1 MGFLGWTLG
10 SPPRSV
16 PFRTRKTSL
25 GIGTSN
31 RVCFGSERIGR
42 KGRRR
47 GNPTTSERK
56 RTRGRVVMSATNVS
70 VKGAWKG
77 KTRRQ
82 VSCKSRRRNVWG
94 TRITSAALDKLV
106 EAQKK
111 LQHYLRKDTRNPNH
125 EQIVAQL
132 EEEIEQLQ
140 KQVEMHEGRDEEGLG
155 SGKDQAE
162 IYRELEAE
170 NELLRAKLKE
180 KIEMAKE
187 KGKEVSEDLV
197 TSLEMLQIQAEKHAL
212 QKKIQ
217 DMLQKETAIPLG
229 YKGGTY
235 ASALEEDQKYQEL
248 QGRLRDVVGKIRAN
262 VSKHQEKSMTFQ
274 ASVESQGG
282 FDRRDADIP
291 DTPPQVQAEEATVEE
306 TKGSLFRR
314 LMSSADE
321 MLLSQ
326 ESAHAFVRDLFRE
339 LDESEFLDGKEH
351 ELLVLLPEIP
361 VAGEKCRAYFNRVQS
376 NALRDRPQIV
386 LEGGFNGWMWETM
399 TLDLLPSSSARTEQA
414 DWWMCELSVPPEAYD
429 LQFVF
434 HDSNGVYENN
444 DEQNFVFDV
453 LHGLSPEGF
462 QEKLEELELEQK
474 LKEREE
480 EERQAKLAM
489 EAKQAERDAQ
499 DAQFAREEVLAKYQ
513 EALNIIA
520 DGKALMASHMWKIFP
535 SKPIPGRKAKLYY
548 NMGCSCL
555 NHTPLKL
562 HFGFNCWWE
571 DGIKGIPLKDAATT
585 RTSEAE
591 MYVFPD
597 GSTVNKGGDQLW
609 LCAEVEVPVDAL
621 TFDFVVSDAD
631 GMFDNN
637 SMSDYHI
644 LIQDE
649 EVLQPYLAEAINQR
663 TLEIRTARKKAEKE
677 EEERQQQRKLRKER
691 MKQQALSVFRKQQMH
706 IYYTQPE
713 VPVAGEKVTVYYNPN
728 NTNLNGR
735 ADIFLRGGWNRWTHP
750 NIIQPVKMRPCE
762 DTGVCSLDHLQA
774 SLVVPSDAYVLDLVF
789 SDKPDVGDH
798 VTFDNRGGLDYHIPV
813 EGSSKPEPP
822 MHIVHVAVEMAPICK
837 VGGLGDVVTSISRAV
852 KDLGHRV
859 EVVVPKYDV
868 IDYSQVSHLREIEG
882 YQWGNCYNHIY
893 HGIVEG
899 LDVYFIDP
907 DNGFFRSG
915 CIYGADWLPI
925 PMTDSER
932 FGFFSRSSL
941 EFLLQSGRQPD
952 IIHCHD
958 WSTAPVAK
966 VYWDNYHHFGLE
978 RPKIAFTIHNL
989 NYGAGLIS
997 EAITYSQKATTVS
1010 PTYAREVSGN
1020 PAVAHGVHAGK
1031 FHGIRNGIDLDIWD
1045 PEGDPFLPIQFSPDN
1060 CIEGKAAAKKSLRER
1075 LNLAE
1080 VDCPLVGVVT
1090 RLTAQKGMHL
1100 IEHAIYT
1107 AISRGCQFVL
1117 LGSAFDVKVQQHW
1130 NEVAS
1135 RLSHEHHHMVRLHF
1149 EYNEPLSHLVY
1160 AGSDMLLVPSIFEP
1174 CGLSQLIAM
1183 RYGTVPIVRKTGGLY
1198 DTVFDVDHDQER
1210 AKWEMREPNGFNF
1223 DGADPA
1229 GVDYALN
1236 RAVDRWYTDKEWWKE
1251 LVGNDMQQD
1260 WSWNRP
1266 AIDYIE
1272 LYHAAIHG

>member
-1 MGFLGWTLG
+1 M
-10 SPPRSV
+10 S
-16 PFRTRKTSL
+16 
-25 GIGTSN
+25 
-31 RVCFGSERIGR
+31 CRI
-42 KGRRR
+42 
-47 GNPTTSERK
+47 
-56 RTRGRVVMSATNVS
+56 
-70 VKGAWKG
+70 
-77 KTRRQ
+77 
-82 VSCKSRRRNVWG
+82 RRRNAWG
-94 TRITSAALDKLV
+94 TRITSTAQDKLV

-111 LQHYLRKDTRNPNH
+111 LQRYLRKETRNPNH
-125 EQIVAQL
+125 KQIVAQL
-132 EEEIEQLQ
+132 EQEIEQLQ
-140 KQVEMHEGRDEEGLG
+140 KQVENEHGRDEKHEGAR
-155 SGKDQAE
+155 KDQADV
-162 IYRELEAE
+162 YRELEEE
-170 NELLRAKLKE
+170 NEMLRAKLKE
-180 KIEMAKE
+180 KIDLAKE

-217 DMLQKETAIPLG
+217 NMLQKETAVPLG
-229 YKGGTY
+229 YRSGAY
-235 ASALEEDQKYQEL
+235 ANALEEDQKYQEL
-248 QGRLRDVVGKIRAN
+248 QGRLRDVVGKIRQN
-262 VSKHQEKSMTFQ
+262 VSKQQERSLNPMTPQ
-274 ASVESQGG
+274 QTSEGPG
-282 FDRRDADIP
+282 PNEADIP
-291 DTPPQVQAEEATVEE
+291 ETNTEQPAEDVEVQEKKENV
-306 TKGSLFRR
+306 FRQ
-314 LMSSADE
+314 LMNSTSE
-321 MLLSQ
+321 MLLSR
-326 ESAHAFVRDLFRE
+326 EKAHAFVRDLFRA
-339 LDESEFLDGKEH
+339 LDEPEFLDGKEH
-351 ELLVLLPEIP
+351 QLVVLLPESP
-361 VAGEKCRAYFNRVQS
+361 VAGEKCRAYFNRMQS
-376 NALRDRPQIV
+376 NSLRDRPQIV
-386 LEGGFNGWMWETM
+386 LEGGFNGWMWEHM
-399 TLDLLPSSSARTEQA
+399 TVDLLPSSTARTEQV
-414 DWWMCELSVPPEAYD
+414 DWWMCEFSVPPEAYD

-444 DEQNFVFDV
+444 NEQNFVFDV

-462 QEKLEELELEQK
+462 QERLKELELEQK
-474 LKEREE
+474 LREREE
-480 EERQAKLAM
+480 EERQAKLVM
-489 EAKQAERDAQ
+489 EARQAEQEAQ
-499 DAQFAREEVLAKYQ
+499 DAQLAKEEVLSKYQ
-513 EALNIIA
+513 EAINIIT
-520 DGKALMASHMWKIFP
+520 DGRALMASHVWKIFP
-535 SKPIPGRKAKLYY
+535 SPPVPGQKAKLYF
-548 NMGCSCL
+548 NMGSSCL
-555 NHTPLKL
+555 NHAPLNL
-562 HFGFNCWWE
+562 HYGFNCWW
-571 DGIKGIPLKDAATT
+571 GNGVQGLQMKNAATS
-585 RTSEAE
+585 RSSEAE

-597 GSTVNKGGDQLW
+597 GSTVSKGGDQHW
-609 LCAEVEVPVDAL
+609 FCAEVEVPVDAL

-631 GMFDNN
+631 GVFDNN
-637 SMSDYHI
+637 NMSDFHVHV
-644 LIQDE
+644 QDE
-649 EVLQPYLAEAINQR
+649 EQLRPYLTEAIKQR
-663 TLEIRTARKKAEKE
+663 TLEIRSARKKAEE
-677 EEERQQQRKLRKER
+677 EEEQRQQRRKSRKEE
-691 MKQQALSVFRKQQMH
+691 MKQKALSTFRKQQMH

-713 VPVAGEKVTVYYNPN
+713 VPVAGEKVTVYYNPK

-735 ADIFLRGGWNRWTHP
+735 SEIFLRGGWNRWTHSET
-750 NIIQPVKMRPCE
+750 IQPVQMQPCE
-762 DTGVCSLDHLQA
+762 DAGVCSIDHLQA
-774 SLVVPSDAYVLDLVF
+774 SLVVPSDAYMLDLVF
-789 SDKPDVGDH
+789 SDSPGIGDH

-813 EGSSKPEPP
+813 EGSTKLEPP

-852 KDLGHRV
+852 KDLGHKV

-868 IDYSQVSHLREIEG
+868 IDYSQVSYLQEIEG
-882 YQWGNCYNHIY
+882 YHWGNCYNHVY

-966 VYWDNYHHFGLE
+966 VYWDNYHHYGLE
-978 RPKIAFTIHNL
+978 RSKIAFTIHNL

-997 EAITYSQKATTVS
+997 EAISYCQKATTVS

-1020 PAVAHGVHAGK
+1020 PAVAHGVQAGK

-1045 PEGDPFLPIQFSPDN
+1045 PEGDHFLPIQFSPDN
-1060 CIEGKAAAKKSLRER
+1060 CLEGKAAAKRSLRER
-1075 LNLAE
+1075 LNLAD
-1080 VDCPLVGVVT
+1080 VDRPLIGVVT

-1117 LGSAFDVKVQQHW
+1117 LGSAFDSKVQQHW

-1135 RLSHEHHHMVRLHF
+1135 RLSHEHHQMVRLHF

-1210 AKWEMREPNGFNF
+1210 AQWEMREPNGFNF

-1251 LVGNDMQQD
+1251 LVSNDMQQD

-1272 LYHAAIHG
+1272 LYHAAIHS